1 MPVRDK
7 CVEPKIGARIKE
19 YMADVDTP
27 SGEKILTFEET
38 AMLEIHLIRCSFC
51 RMKLNLKSRLHFET
65 MLILSGFF
73 INDPALL
80 EKRRDE
86 VIKYFQDKMS
96 LEEFKADESHVSDEE
111 RRKLKT
117 LWKKNN

>member
-19 YMADVDTP
+19 YMADVDAP
-27 SGEKILTFEET
+27 SGEKKLTFEEA

-51 RMKLNLKSRLHFET
+51 RMKLNLKSRFHLET

-73 INDPALL
+73 INDQALL
-80 EKRRDE
+80 EKRRNA
-86 VIKYFQDKMS
+86 VIKFFQDKMS
-96 LEEFKADESHVSDEE
+96 LEEFKADGLHVSDEE
-111 RRKLKT
+111 RRKLKA
-117 LWKKNN
+117 LWKKTN

>member
-19 YMADVDTP
+19 YMEDVEAS
-27 SGEKILTFEET
+27 SGEKKLTFEET

-65 MLILSGFF
+65 MLIFSGFF

-80 EKRRDE
+80 EKRRNA
-86 VIKYFQDKMS
+86 VIKFFQDKMS
-96 LEEFKADESHVSDEE
+96 LEEFKVKGISVSAEE
-111 RRKLKT
+111 RRKLKA
-117 LWKKNN
+117 LWKNTN